1 MKEKILTA
9 KGKILFY
16 YTKQMCIL
24 CENLQSFFSKKA
36 DYYSIQN
43 SKIDKDYNLGIIKTI
58 HCYIK
63 TN

>member
-1 MKEKILTA
+1 MKKIFTI

-16 YTKQMCIL
+16 YTEKMCIL
-24 CENLQSFFSKKA
+24 CENLQSFFNNKVN
-36 DYYSIQN
+36 YYSDQN

-58 HCYIK
+58 HCYLK